1 MENRKSSLL
10 GILLSISD
18 FLILKNYNFALIGGL
33 AYSVIFEPRATYDL
47 DFIIEVEDFD
57 KFLKDLRGNS
67 DFIFV
72 HDKPMVFENAKIE
85 RVVHKDNI
93 VVDFLIADDD
103 YKRNV
108 LKRKKELIVNQKKVF
123 IVTVE
128 DLIILKLLSSRN
140 IDVVDVRNLLKLKDL
155 DNDYIDYWIDKLK
168 LTKPEI
174 E

>member
-1 MENRKSSLL
+1 MENRKNSLL
-10 GILLSISD
+10 EILLNTSD

-33 AYSVIFEPRATYDL
+33 AYSVIYEPRATYDL
-47 DFIIEVEDFD
+47 DFIIEIKNFD

-72 HDKPMVFENAKIE
+72 HDKPMIFENAEIE

-93 VVDFLIADDD
+93 VIDFLIADDD

-108 LKRKKELIVNQKKVF
+108 LKRKKELIVNQKRIF
-123 IVTVE
+123 IVAVE
-128 DLIILKLLSSRN
+128 DLIILKLLSRRD
-140 IDVVDVRNLLKLKDL
+140 IDIVDVKNLLKLKDL

-168 LTKPEI
+168 LIKPT
-174 E
+174 

>member
-1 MENRKSSLL
+1 MENRKNSLL
-10 GILLSISD
+10 EILLNTSD

-33 AYSVIFEPRATYDL
+33 AYSVIYEPRATYDL
-47 DFIIEVEDFD
+47 DFIIEIKNFD

-72 HDKPMVFENAKIE
+72 HDKPMIFENVEIE

-93 VVDFLIADDD
+93 VIDFLIADDD

-108 LKRKKELIVNQKKVF
+108 LKRKEELIVNQKRIF
-123 IVTVE
+123 IVAVE
-128 DLIILKLLSSRN
+128 DLIILKLLSRRD
-140 IDVVDVRNLLKLKDL
+140 IDIVDVKNLLKLKDL

-168 LTKPEI
+168 LIKPT
-174 E
+174 

>member
-1 MENRKSSLL
+1 MENRKNSLL
-10 GILLSISD
+10 EILLNTSN

-33 AYSVIFEPRATYDL
+33 AYSVIYEPRATYDL
-47 DFIIEVEDFD
+47 DFIIEIKNFD

-72 HDKPMVFENAKIE
+72 HDKPMIFENAEIE

-93 VVDFLIADDD
+93 VIDFLIADDD

-108 LKRKKELIVNQKKVF
+108 LKRKKELIVNQKRIF
-123 IVTVE
+123 IVAVE
-128 DLIILKLLSSRN
+128 DLIILKLLSRRD
-140 IDVVDVRNLLKLKDL
+140 IDIVDVKNLLKLKDL

-168 LTKPEI
+168 LIKPT
-174 E
+174 